1 MNEFIEGT
9 TERASLWVS
18 GDISADAAPIWGM
31 GKFGGVQP
39 WEKQEELGLLCKVG
53 LPSMHSV
60 TLLPP
65 GLVLYLLIL

>member
-18 GDISADAAPIWGM
+18 EDISADAVPIGGM

-39 WEKQEELGLLCKVG
+39 WEEQEE
-53 LPSMHSV
+53 
-60 TLLPP
+60 
-65 GLVLYLLIL
+65 